1 MEHKQSC
8 SINLSALF
16 VLGESKHCLLKQMT
30 DAGPKISIIYTS
42 VPDFFLR
49 ISYHVW
55 VYDQQSNFVSV
66 QDIRMYP
73 GSMGMRLKVP
83 V

>member
-1 MEHKQSC
+1 
-8 SINLSALF
+8 
-16 VLGESKHCLLKQMT
+16 MT
-30 DAGPKISIIYTS
+30 DAGLKISIIYTS

>member
-1 MEHKQSC
+1 
-8 SINLSALF
+8 
-16 VLGESKHCLLKQMT
+16 MT
-30 DAGPKISIIYTS
+30 DAGLKISIIYTS

-49 ISYHVW
+49 ISYHAW
-55 VYDQQSNFVSV
+55 VYDQQRNFVSV

-73 GSMGMRLKVP
+73 GSMGMHQKVQ